1 VSMGCRGVPRRQ
13 LAQDMTNVHR
23 VTQAI
28 LKHWRGCTAGL
39 TWEER
44 NVAVDGNRC
53 RYGIE
58 GDGGDDGGDDDD
70 DDDDDNNNNNNN
82 NNTGIK
88 NQISVNFS
96 VINLLF
102 SFVLFFQCG
111 YK

>member
-1 VSMGCRGVPRRQ
+1 MGCRGVPRRQ

-28 LKHWRGCTAGL
+28 LKHWRGCIAGL

-44 NVAVDGNRC
+44 NVAVDGKLC
-53 RYGIE
+53 RYGI
-58 GDGGDDGGDDDD
+58 DSDDDD
-70 DDDDDNNNNNNN
+70 DDNDDNDNDDDNNNNNNN
-82 NNTGIK
+82 RIE
-88 NQISVNFS
+88 NQISVNLS

-102 SFVLFFQCG
+102 SLVLFFQCG

>member
-1 VSMGCRGVPRRQ
+1 MSMGCRGVPRRQ

-28 LKHWRGCTAGL
+28 LKHSRGCIARL

-44 NVAVDGNRC
+44 NVAVDGKHC
-53 RYGIE
+53 RYGI
-58 GDGGDDGGDDDD
+58 GDDDD
-70 DDDDDNNNNNNN
+70 N
-82 NNTGIK
+82 GIK
-88 NQISVNFS
+88 NKISVNLS